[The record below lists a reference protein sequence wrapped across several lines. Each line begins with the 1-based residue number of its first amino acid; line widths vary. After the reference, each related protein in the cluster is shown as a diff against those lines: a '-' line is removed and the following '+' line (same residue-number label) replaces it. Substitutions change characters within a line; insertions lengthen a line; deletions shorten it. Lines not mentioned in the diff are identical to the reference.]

1 MGPETWPVRKGLIDE
16 GMMMQYSVA
25 VYWAFQTLT
34 TVGFGDVSAVTD
46 PERIFA
52 IVWMLLGV
60 AMYSYA
66 IGNMTNMI
74 ASMDFS
80 NEELQKNLGI
90 LKELKSRTKM
100 PTSLFQKIK
109 RHLEKNQ
116 ESNINFSE
124 QEKLLQD
131 LPQTLRT
138 QIISKTHGK
147 TIEKLDFF
155 KDKDEGFIL
164 QVIPEL
170 KPLKLNVGDILY
182 QQKDHAEEIYMIQQG
197 KIKLNVD
204 INDFLAVDH
213 QTIFR
218 KQEAVDEGV

>member
-34 TVGFGDVSAVTD
+34 TVGFGDVSAVTVG
-46 PERIFA
+46 ERIFA

-109 RHLEKNQ
+109 RHLEKN
-116 ESNINFSE
+116 
-124 QEKLLQD
+124 
-131 LPQTLRT
+131 
-138 QIISKTHGK
+138 
-147 TIEKLDFF
+147 
-155 KDKDEGFIL
+155 
-164 QVIPEL
+164 
-170 KPLKLNVGDILY
+170 
-182 QQKDHAEEIYMIQQG
+182 
-197 KIKLNVD
+197 
-204 INDFLAVDH
+204 
-213 QTIFR
+213 
-218 KQEAVDEGV
+218 